1 MHSQIRKFDHIAA
14 GALLLACVL
23 LLSPGISAAASA
35 AEQFTLAYKDF
46 YALDKDAKRSKQRS
60 EWDKVGD
67 TFEAILKKNPK
78 SGVAPKCLFYMARV
92 QEELGDRL
100 GRKADYD
107 KALDLYAQ
115 FLKRYP
121 NHDWADDCLYRSA
134 MVRIDRLKDVNQ
146 GRADLETQLK
156 RYPKGDQAAKAR
168 KLLAET
174 PEAQSP
180 KADSSKGKKTAE
192 AKAPPAGP
200 AKPAPRPV
208 PAPQSE
214 PETPSHESPAAIKG
228 RPEGTGRAVLGEIRY
243 TSSDDYTRVILD
255 VSSEVKYRYQLL
267 PPAPEVDRPHR
278 LYVDLAD
285 TAVGAKVPGQVK
297 VSDGILRSIRSGQKD
312 PETTRVVIDFQDLQ
326 DYKVFPLS
334 DPYRLVIDVYAAAKE
349 NGKKV
354 VSASTAAPEP
364 EPEAEPEPEPAP
376 TSKKGKKASPIKQ
389 LKVKGS
395 KNMAGSL
402 VEQLGLT
409 IDTIMIDAGHGGHD
423 GGATGNGI
431 KEKDLNLQFA
441 KLVGKM
447 LKAEGFNILYTR
459 STDIF
464 IPLEKRTAMANAK
477 KADIF
482 VSIHCNANTDTRV
495 SGLETYTLNLARTE
509 DAVRVAARENAV
521 DAKRISDLQFILTD
535 LMLNSKMKEST
546 DLARGVQ
553 KETVKS
559 IRSNWPLKDHGV
571 REAPFYVLMGAK
583 MPAVLIEIGYITNA
597 DEAAKLKSD
606 AYLQYLAQGIVDG
619 ILAYKHQI
627 ERYAMR

>member
-1 MHSQIRKFDHIAA
+1 MRNLASRSHRTAA
-14 GALLLACVL
+14 GALILACAL
-23 LLSPGISAAASA
+23 LLFPAVSAAATA
-35 AEQFTLAYKDF
+35 AEQFTLANKDF
-46 YALDKDAKRSKQRS
+46 YALAKDPKRSKQRA
-60 EWDKVGD
+60 EWDKLDNALAG
-67 TFEAILKKNPK
+67 ILKKYPT
-78 SGVAPKCLFYMARV
+78 SGVAPNCLFYLGRV
-92 QEELGDRL
+92 QEELGGRL

-134 MVRIDRLKDVNQ
+134 TIRIERLKDSDQ

-156 RYPKGDQAAKAR
+156 RYPQGDQAAKAR
-168 KLLAET
+168 KLLART
-174 PEAQSP
+174 PAARTTAA
-180 KADSSKGKKTAE
+180 KAAAGT
-192 AKAPPAGP
+192 KAPPPGP
-200 AKPAPRPV
+200 AKPAPKPV
-208 PAPQSE
+208 PAPAQAE
-214 PETPSHESPAAIKG
+214 PETPSQESPAGIKG
-228 RPEGTGRAVLGEIRY
+228 RPQGTGRAVLGEIRY

-267 PPAPEVDRPHR
+267 PPAPEVERPHR
-278 LYVDLAD
+278 LYVDLD
-285 TAVGAKVPGQVK
+285 ETAVGAKVPPQVK

-312 PETTRVVIDFQDLQ
+312 PQTTRVVIDFQDLQ

-334 DPYRLVIDVYAAAKE
+334 DPYRLVIDVYAPAKE
-349 NGKKV
+349 NGKRV
-354 VSASTAAPEP
+354 VSASTAEP
-364 EPEAEPEPEPAP
+364 EPEALPEPGPEPTP
-376 TSKKGKKASPIKQ
+376 RKGKKVSPIKQ

-395 KNMAGSL
+395 KSMAGNL

-409 IDTIMIDAGHGGHD
+409 IDTIMIDPGHGGHD
-423 GGATGNGI
+423 GGAVANGL
-431 KEKDLNLQFA
+431 KEKDVNLQFA
-441 KLVGKM
+441 KMLGKM

-464 IPLEKRTAMANAK
+464 IPLEKRTAMANAR

-495 SGLETYTLNLARTE
+495 NGLETYTLNLARTE

-546 DLARGVQ
+546 DLAKGVQ
-553 KETVKS
+553 REAVKC
-559 IRSNWPLKDHGV
+559 IRSSWPLKDHGV

-583 MPAVLIEIGYITNA
+583 MPAVLIELGYITNKA
-597 DEAAKLKSD
+597 EASRLKSEP
-606 AYLQYLAQGIVDG
+606 YLRLLAQGIVDG